1 MPTDVYQRLAQH
13 LDNLPAGFPATE
25 SGVEQRILRR
35 LFTPEDAELALSLTP
50 FAEEADAIAA
60 RAGITPEEAARRLEE
75 MEKKG
80 LIFGVHAPGRAPR
93 YAASQ
98 FVVGIWEYQVQRL
111 DAEFARDAHEYLTAI
126 LEPALWQ
133 KAPQLR
139 TVPVGEAVDA
149 ELAVLPYESAEELV
163 RARKRFAVA
172 PCICR
177 KEKHLLGEGCDKPL
191 ETCLSFDSAADFY
204 QRNGLGRYITQEEAL
219 NILKQAEQ
227 AGLVLQPGNSK
238 DIRFLCTC
246 CGCCCG
252 VLTNLKRYPK
262 PGTLVSSAFVAAVDP
277 DLCQG
282 CGTCT
287 ERCQMEAVTVPGDTV
302 VLDVDRCIGCGLCVS
317 TCPSGALTLQRKPEA
332 AQPHVPENILET
344 SMQLAQAR
352 GKT

>member
-1 MPTDVYQRLAQH
+1 MATDVYQRLSQH

-35 LFTPEDAELALSLTP
+35 LFSPEDAELAVALTP
-50 FAEEADAIAA
+50 FADEVETIAG

-80 LIFGVHAPGRAPR
+80 LIFGVHAPGRPVR
-93 YAASQ
+93 YAAAQ

-111 DAEFARDAHEYLTAI
+111 DAEFARDVQEYLTAV
-126 LEPALWQ
+126 LDPALWKQ
-133 KAPQLR
+133 APQLR
-139 TVPVGEAVDA
+139 TIPVGEAVNA
-149 ELAVLPYESAEELV
+149 ELTVLAYESAEALV
-163 RARKRFAVA
+163 RARKRFTVA

-204 QRNGLGRYITQEEAL
+204 QRNGLGHYITQEEAL
-219 NILKQAEQ
+219 GILKQAEE

-238 DIRFLCTC
+238 DTRFLCAC

-262 PGTLVSSAFVAAVDP
+262 PGTLVSSAFVAAVDLE
-277 DLCQG
+277 LCQG

-287 ERCQMEAVTVPGDTV
+287 ERCQMEALTLDGDTV
-302 VLDVDRCIGCGLCVS
+302 ALDVERCIGCGLCVS
-317 TCPSGALTLQRKPEA
+317 TCPSGALTLKRKPESE
-332 AQPHVPENILET
+332 QPHVPENVLEAG
-344 SMQLAQAR
+344 MQLAQAR
-352 GKT
+352 GKM